1 MGRVRPLCD
10 AGELRAA
17 SFPGCKGASPR
28 AKQCQGTHRARLAL
42 FRILCRWNLPVQ
54 GQESCSC
61 AVLAQCVLS
70 VAQRLLAETR
80 SSRLEG
86 ALTAEGIL
94 RAQPWAG
101 LCFDHL

>member
-1 MGRVRPLCD
+1 M
-10 AGELRAA
+10 
-17 SFPGCKGASPR
+17 
-28 AKQCQGTHRARLAL
+28 
-42 FRILCRWNLPVQ
+42 Q

>member
-1 MGRVRPLCD
+1 M
-10 AGELRAA
+10 
-17 SFPGCKGASPR
+17 
-28 AKQCQGTHRARLAL
+28 
-42 FRILCRWNLPVQ
+42 Q

-61 AVLAQCVLS
+61 AVLEQRVLS
-70 VAQRLLAETR
+70 VVQRLLAETR

-94 RAQPWAG
+94 RAQSWAG